1 MPHLSIVI
9 GSVQGRGRGRQRDIE
24 ITTNAQKSNLIL

>member
-9 GSVQGRGRGRQRDIE
+9 GSVLARGRDRHRD
-24 ITTNAQKSNLIL
+24 NN